1 MIMKYNCQ
9 GKICGVMMQKALWSY
24 YSDTQ
29 KEVMDFWSTQVEYDR
44 SIPGYVALSTEE
56 STDYNAI
63 VTDIISY
70 AESELTKFIFG
81 DRSFDEWDAFT
92 GELADMGIDDA
103 IAIYQEAY
111 DRQVA

>member
-70 AESELTKFIFG
+70 AE
-81 DRSFDEWDAFT
+81 
-92 GELADMGIDDA
+92 
-103 IAIYQEAY
+103 
-111 DRQVA
+111 